1 MRRLPSLLLTPV
13 LALAPLLLAA
23 CSEEEPTFTDAG
35 MIDADTTD
43 GADLTAPETTLL
55 AAPADPSNQDPA
67 RFEFTADRPATFR
80 CQLDDG
86 AAVECTSPY
95 EVTVGEGARTF
106 AVHAV
111 SVTGVADAT
120 PATHAWVVDLT
131 PPDTTITEAPAAL
144 DNSVDVSLAFE
155 ADEDATFTC
164 AVDGGAAAPC
174 TSPLALT
181 GLADGPHSVVI
192 TATDRAGNVEVEPAR
207 HDWVLDSAAPDTV
220 IDSGPTGLVTTAA
233 ATFTFSSPDAGPG
246 ATFACSL
253 DGAAFAACASPR
265 AYSGLAEGDHTFAV
279 RVTDATGNVDPTPA
293 QRSWTVDTVAPTV
306 TLGANPSLT
315 SDRRPTFGFTTAGGP
330 TQYFCR
336 INTTASGAFTACT
349 SATSHQPASN
359 LADGAY
365 VLSVYV
371 RDAAGNQS
379 PTVDHPFSIDG
390 TPPTVSIGQ
399 NPQLTNQRRP
409 VLQFVTTDNP
419 TQFFCRISPTAS
431 GPFTACS
438 TPTTYQPASD
448 LADGGHVF
456 SVYVRDA
463 AGNTSATASFS
474 FSVDAT
480 VPTVAVSPQSP
491 VLVNYRRPTFAFSV
505 TDNPNQFYCRIGPVG
520 GGGPFSTCSTT
531 ANHTPSADLADGAY
545 TLAVYV
551 RDPAGNQSATATH
564 DFTVDATAPTVVM
577 GQNASLFNVRRPVIN
592 FIPGGNPTIFR
603 CRFGTAPF
611 SACTTSS
618 THQSL
623 TNMADGA
630 YTFEVYVQDAA
641 SNTSAT
647 ASFQFQID
655 ATAPTVSVSGPATTV
670 YTTTTIFRWTVNEA
684 INQTGCRSYARGFPS
699 GGYGSCS
706 SGGAWP
712 VGPGTG
718 EWTFEVRVR
727 DAAGNYGYG
736 YFNYTTGV
744 LG

>member
-1 MRRLPSLLLTPV
+1 MRRLPTLLLTPV
-13 LALAPLLLAA
+13 LALAPLLLPA
-23 CSEEEPTFTDAG
+23 CSEEEPSFTDAG

-95 EVTVGEGARTF
+95 EVAVGEGARTF

-111 SVTGVADAT
+111 SVSGVADAT

-220 IDSGPTGLVTTAA
+220 IDSGPTGLVMTAT

-315 SDRRPTFGFTTAGGP
+315 SDRRPTLVFTTAGGP

-336 INTTASGAFTACT
+336 IDTTASGAFTACT
-349 SATSHQPASN
+349 SPTSYQPASN

-365 VLSVYV
+365 
-371 RDAAGNQS
+371 
-379 PTVDHPFSIDG
+379 
-390 TPPTVSIGQ
+390 
-399 NPQLTNQRRP
+399 
-409 VLQFVTTDNP
+409 
-419 TQFFCRISPTAS
+419 
-431 GPFTACS
+431 
-438 TPTTYQPASD
+438 
-448 LADGGHVF
+448 VF

-463 AGNTSATASFS
+463 AGNTSATASHPFT
-474 FSVDAT
+474 VDAT
-480 VPTVAVSPQSP
+480 PPTVTLGANPA
-491 VLVNYRRPTFAFSV
+491 LVNARRPTLVFS
-505 TDNPNQFYCRIGPVG
+505 TAGDPTQYFCRINTTAS
-520 GGGPFSTCSTT
+520 GPFT
-531 ANHTPSADLADGAY
+531 ACTSATSHQPAADLADGAY
-545 TLAVYV
+545 VFSVY
-551 RDPAGNQSATATH
+551 
-564 DFTVDATAPTVVM
+564 
-577 GQNASLFNVRRPVIN
+577 
-592 FIPGGNPTIFR
+592 
-603 CRFGTAPF
+603 
-611 SACTTSS
+611 
-618 THQSL
+618 
-623 TNMADGA
+623 
-630 YTFEVYVQDAA
+630 
-641 SNTSAT
+641 
-647 ASFQFQID
+647 
-655 ATAPTVSVSGPATTV
+655 
-670 YTTTTIFRWTVNEA
+670 
-684 INQTGCRSYARGFPS
+684 
-699 GGYGSCS
+699 
-706 SGGAWP
+706 
-712 VGPGTG
+712 
-718 EWTFEVRVR
+718 VR
-727 DAAGNYGYG
+727 DAAGNTSATVDHAFTVDATGPTVTLG
-736 YFNYTTGV
+736 ANPSLFNQRRPTFAFT
-744 LG
+744 